1 MKKIIYIIILG
12 LFFFINACTGYV
24 PIYSSSNLNFK
35 IENHSIEGEE
45 RLGNLIYRKLYNATL
60 SAKDNP
66 SSQSI
71 TLNIE
76 TIKEKR
82 STVKN
87 SVGKILEYEIDLKTH
102 TIINDYL
109 TDKIILDRNFDYS
122 ISYKVQDV
130 HSETIKLEN
139 KNIENLLDKTFQ
151 DVMIRISEIAKTQ

>member
-1 MKKIIYIIILG
+1 MRS
-12 LFFFINACTGYV
+12 FQ
-24 PIYSSSNLNFK
+24 
-35 IENHSIEGEE
+35 
-45 RLGNLIYRKLYNATL
+45 R
-60 SAKDNP
+60 
-66 SSQSI
+66 
-71 TLNIE
+71 
-76 TIKEKR
+76 TIKNK
-82 STVKN
+82 STLKN

-102 TIINDYL
+102 IIINDYL